1 MTSMKN
7 VPLVIPFATLAGIIE
22 SDVQFVEDRRRP
34 RCWFTLK
41 TKQQDLFFVQAY
53 EEKMELCRALKQ
65 GDVIVAI
72 TRLRSFVYHHCGKH
86 HVYFELLSFVPASQ
100 LSGPPRS

>member
-1 MTSMKN
+1 MPSMKK
-7 VPLVIPFATLAGIIE
+7 VPLIIPLVTLAGVIE

-53 EEKMELCRALKQ
+53 EERIELCRALKK
-65 GDVIVAI
+65 GDVVVAT
-72 TRLRSFVYHHCGKH
+72 TRLRSFLYHHCGKH

-100 LSGPPRS
+100 LSEPRY

>member
-1 MTSMKN
+1 MKK
-7 VPLVIPFATLAGIIE
+7 VPLIIPLVTLAGMIE
-22 SDVQFVEDRRRP
+22 SDVKFVEDRRRP

-53 EEKMELCRALKQ
+53 EERIELCRGLNK
-65 GDVIVAI
+65 GDVVVAT

-100 LSGPPRS
+100 LSGPHRF